1 MNFLDRALTLLSE
14 KEREIIPKELSDRA
28 QKAGVSI
35 EDIRK
40 CNTVDQVKR
49 LIDKKYHEKE
59 KSKPKEKSEPKEK
72 GLTTA
77 QFNKICKDAAKDWKA
92 DNKDEDLT
100 LADVAWDLA
109 DSLLY
114 DIKIKEYVKKKLGNE
129 YSKDAAKEYIADTI
143 HG

>member
-1 MNFLDRALTLLSE
+1 MNFLDKALTLLSE

-59 KSKPKEKSEPKEK
+59 KSEPKEK
-72 GLTTA
+72 GLNTA

-92 DNKDEDLT
+92 DNDDEDLT

-114 DIKIKEYVKKKLGNE
+114 DIKIKEYVKKKLGND